1 MNETVVCTD
10 IALELLRWSL
20 VSSNDTS
27 IDAVRASKTF
37 RSVNKTFRDAFD
49 KDKTGSKFLSQYT
62 STVLKSVRRRTQGI
76 QFLLKIHKRNQ
87 KYTHTSRTKQSS
99 GWRSW
104 RNRSSG
110 TWTTTWGVPPR
121 PHVRGRRH
129 HRGHDHHAPHHATH
143 RTTANTFRGHATD
156 CRRAPGASALRRS
169 ASHPSAP
176 PSGLSL
182 YCCRSTAAMT
192 TTDALGK
199 EAGSGQTR
207 AQT

>member
-87 KYTHTSRTKQSS
+87 VHTHISNKAVEWVEKLAESLKRYVDNHMGCSS
-99 GWRSW
+99 APSCTWSKA
-104 RNRSSG
+104 SSG
-110 TWTTTWGVPPR
+110 T
-121 PHVRGRRH
+121 
-129 HRGHDHHAPHHATH
+129 
-143 RTTANTFRGHATD
+143 
-156 CRRAPGASALRRS
+156 
-169 ASHPSAP
+169 
-176 PSGLSL
+176 
-182 YCCRSTAAMT
+182 
-192 TTDALGK
+192 
-199 EAGSGQTR
+199 
-207 AQT
+207 